1 MMQISKQGPLEKNSD
16 LALIASRLALENTR
30 LLELGCGAAATTRMI
45 AERFPVAEIIAT
57 EVDHVQHEKNLQI
70 TDLPKVTF
78 KYGGAEHIDLPDAS
92 VDAVIMLKSLHH
104 VPADLMDRGFAEI
117 ARVLKP
123 GGLAYISEPVYA
135 GDFNEIL
142 RLFNDEK
149 TVRETA
155 FAATRRAVESGQL
168 ELVEEIF
175 FDAESRFAGWEGFE
189 QRIIG
194 ATHSEFAIDDA
205 LYERIKAAF
214 LPHVVD
220 GEAVFHMPIR
230 VDLLRKPLAG

>member
-1 MMQISKQGPLEKNSD
+1 MQISKPGPLDRDSDLDLIGRRLPLEK
-16 LALIASRLALENTR
+16 AR
-30 LLELGCGAAATTRMI
+30 LLELGCGAANVTRLL
-45 AERFPVAEIIAT
+45 AERFPVTGIVAT
-57 EVDHVQHEKNLQI
+57 EVDRVQHQKNLQI

-104 VPADLMDRGFAEI
+104 VPTDLMEQGFTEI

-135 GDFNEIL
+135 GEFNQIL

-149 TVRETA
+149 VVREAA
-155 FAATRRAVESGQL
+155 FAATQRAVESGLL

-175 FDAESRFAGWEGFE
+175 FEAESRFVGWEGFE

-194 ATHSEFAIDDA
+194 ATHSEFAIDDV
-205 LYERIKAAF
+205 LYQEIKAAF

-220 GEAVFHMPIR
+220 GEAVFYMPIR
-230 VDLLRKPLAG
+230 VDLLRKPLAD